1 MALGTSVVPARGTG
15 DALDCSSIG
24 SLLFLYFWLLFSLLR
39 PRQRC
44 GVAIERERQP
54 GLDKSA

>member
-1 MALGTSVVPARGTG
+1 M
-15 DALDCSSIG
+15 SSIV
-24 SLLFLYFWLLFSLLR
+24 SLLVLYWFSIVPLLLAAFSLLR